1 MARDDCNPHSHPLD
15 SGSTRLLYIAM
26 HADVCVRT
34 LQCDGAIMAQKQAK
48 HTKQQSRSLA
58 ETSLLKY
65 ETLAHRHL
73 IYSRAP
79 MIWWCWYHDPS
90 RNGGRERGTNTNSV
104 VPAESVASCKPPHLC

>member
-15 SGSTRLLYIAM
+15 SGSMRLLYIAM

-34 LQCDGAIMAQKQAK
+34 LQCDGAIMAPKQAK
-48 HTKQQSRSLA
+48 HIKQQSRSLA

-65 ETLAHRHL
+65 ETLPHRHL

-79 MIWWCWYHDPS
+79 MIGGAGTTTPPEMGDVNGAPTPTVLSLPS
-90 RNGGRERGTNTNSV
+90 R
-104 VPAESVASCKPPHLC
+104 